1 MSAMIIDQV
10 RTYYSTYLPQT
21 TASLDDPEEFFQEL
35 SDQISQRVEQI
46 TAQLETNA
54 IVPGQDYL
62 ERVGTLNT
70 LRAQA
75 LESALAELLYST
87 PPEVDEDPEPSQTER
102 DLLVMQQEER
112 AVDQRLE
119 MAPGSPEAIEWDRR
133 YPHLVEE
140 VTWMLTDH
148 GELTVEQKREQLAQ
162 IMHRQDE
169 ARARLRP

>member
-1 MSAMIIDQV
+1 MIIDQV

-21 TASLDDPEEFFQEL
+21 TAALSDPEAHFREL
-35 SDQISQRVEQI
+35 ADQISQRVEQI
-46 TAQLETNA
+46 STRLEAEALT
-54 IVPGQDYL
+54 PGQDYL

-75 LESALAELLYST
+75 MESALAELLYST
-87 PPEVDEDPEPSQTER
+87 EPETEDDPEPNRTDR

-119 MAPGSPEAIEWDRR
+119 MEPGSPEATEWDHR

-140 VTWMLTDH
+140 VNWMLADHEGVTDP
-148 GELTVEQKREQLAQ
+148 QKREQLVQ
-162 IMHRQDE
+162 ILQRQDE
-169 ARARLRP
+169 ARARPQP